1 MSCIPD
7 RCLSGTQPHT
17 RHPGKPPCSQQPSE
31 AGATTIKKL
40 STENVSSFP
49 KVEQLPSGG
58 TGICLFVFSLEEKF
72 YFTFTIS
79 IKLWLNSDTASE
91 PREHRAAF

>member
-1 MSCIPD
+1 MEV
-7 RCLSGTQPHT
+7 L
-17 RHPGKPPCSQQPSE
+17 E
-31 AGATTIKKL
+31 FVL
-40 STENVSSFP
+40 
-49 KVEQLPSGG
+49 
-58 TGICLFVFSLEEKF
+58 LFAFSLEEKF